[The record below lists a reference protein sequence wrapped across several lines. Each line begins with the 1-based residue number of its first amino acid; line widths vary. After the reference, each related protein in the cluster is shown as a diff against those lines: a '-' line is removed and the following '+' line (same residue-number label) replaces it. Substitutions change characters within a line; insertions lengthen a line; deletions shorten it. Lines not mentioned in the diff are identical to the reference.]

1 VAFENYDRNRLF
13 ELIYT
18 GLVGVHNLPK
28 DLFRQTFDNLFDGM
42 NAGLGIQYN
51 YNDPILIRELTENIY
66 LFSGAKTAVQ
76 LMDMKGA
83 MIGADGKLLSFSQ
96 FKKIADE
103 KFNLYN
109 VDYLKTE
116 YNTAVGQGQMVSKWT
131 EFVENTEQFPM
142 LQYDAVM
149 DGRTSPIC
157 RPLDGIILPVDDPFW
172 KQYSPLNHFNCRC
185 QLIRLSVYDD
195 PKKTTPKK
203 LEKASETAK
212 ETVSDVFKMNP
223 FYDKVI
229 FSKKHPY
236 FEAVAN
242 IPGFK
247 LPIIEKPIVPKQPKE
262 KLSKP
267 QLKTK
272 VESIFKNNFGLNVN
286 DVMFSSEMP
295 IELLDR
301 YINEIDK
308 LTKEYKTSF
317 NVNDSMVK
325 LQFKSTSRTY
335 GFVEHYSN
343 KYSKINFGDK
353 TNPKRILKDRI
364 TLNENNMISSTAYNS
379 KVDEINE
386 KIATLYHEFAHVI
399 SVDYYAP
406 YWNDNTMD
414 FWHEIK
420 SIKRKYNTEVKKLV
434 STGNYKELN
443 NIFLGEYAGKNNNEF
458 MAEAFTEYKLKSNPS
473 KYAVEVGQLI
483 DKYFKK

>member
-1 VAFENYDRNRLF
+1 MAFENYDRNRLF

-203 LEKASETAK
+203 LKKASETAK

-247 LPIIEKPIVPKQPKE
+247 LPIIEKPIVPKQPKPTPTAESLKYNVLPEFDVPLDKQFTDLIKEKINVRLSVRDEGSFALGNNVVLDNKRYITEFGKKKIQYHEYGHVIHDQHKWISHFRNANPIVEQSFKNCQKTFKKFEPLQKAKFHSDSIKYQQFKNEIKLKFTHLNNNDFDEMWSSTMDTIQSLTNSQFGWGHAVSYYNRGMYFRHAEFIAHAFENKYITNEIFKHVLPEIYDEMVLMIE
-262 KLSKP
+262 KL
-267 QLKTK
+267 
-272 VESIFKNNFGLNVN
+272 
-286 DVMFSSEMP
+286 
-295 IELLDR
+295 
-301 YINEIDK
+301 IN
-308 LTKEYKTSF
+308 L
-317 NVNDSMVK
+317 
-325 LQFKSTSRTY
+325 
-335 GFVEHYSN
+335 
-343 KYSKINFGDK
+343 
-353 TNPKRILKDRI
+353 
-364 TLNENNMISSTAYNS
+364 
-379 KVDEINE
+379 
-386 KIATLYHEFAHVI
+386 
-399 SVDYYAP
+399 
-406 YWNDNTMD
+406 
-414 FWHEIK
+414 
-420 SIKRKYNTEVKKLV
+420 
-434 STGNYKELN
+434 
-443 NIFLGEYAGKNNNEF
+443 
-458 MAEAFTEYKLKSNPS
+458 
-473 KYAVEVGQLI
+473 
-483 DKYFKK
+483 